1 MTESFVTSDQV
12 TISPDDAVD
21 GASGIIRAYC
31 GWHIWPQVAATVQ
44 VAPRG
49 GHQLVLP
56 TLNLVSV
63 TSITVNGDALDLSTV
78 TVWPSGVIERNPDQC
93 DSQFWRDPDFWP
105 WHGTVTVEFTHGYEN
120 VPPEIKAV
128 CQSLASRWPA
138 SASQWTRRRMGSS
151 ELAMTTGAGVVPVG
165 SLTVVEQMVL
175 DRYTLP
181 RRP

>member
-1 MTESFVTSDQV
+1 MTEPFVTSQEV

-21 GASGIIRAYC
+21 GASGMIRRLC
-31 GWHIWPQVAATVQ
+31 GWHIWPQQTDTVQ
-44 VAPRG
+44 ITPRG
-49 GHQLVLP
+49 GEQLALP

-63 TSITVNGDALDLSTV
+63 SSITVNGDVLDLSSV
-78 TVWPSGVIERNPDQC
+78 TTWPSGVIERNPDQC
-93 DSQFWRDPDFWP
+93 DSRFWRDPDFWP
-105 WHGTVTVEFTHGYEN
+105 RHGTVTVEFTHGYGT

-138 SASQWTRRRMGSS
+138 SASQWTRRKMGSS
-151 ELAMTTGAGVVPVG
+151 EVAMTTGAGVVPVG
-165 SLTVVEQMVL
+165 SLTLVEQMVI